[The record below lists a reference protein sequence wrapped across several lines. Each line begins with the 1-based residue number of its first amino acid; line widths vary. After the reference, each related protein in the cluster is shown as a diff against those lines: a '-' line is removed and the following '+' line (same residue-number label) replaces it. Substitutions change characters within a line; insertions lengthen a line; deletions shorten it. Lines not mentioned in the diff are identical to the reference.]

1 MPNFIDGVIKFRNE
15 IYGQHKELFEKLA
28 DGQSPEAVFIAC
40 SDSRVETAMIT
51 QTYPGELFILRNA
64 GNIVPPHTSQ
74 TGAMTAT
81 IEFAMSVLKTP
92 HIVICGH
99 SQCGALQGAMNPD
112 RISHLPHVKEWIGF
126 SRAAVEV
133 VEELAKDKTPAE
145 KMDMLMKQNVI
156 LQIQH
161 LKTHPS
167 VLRRLATKELTI
179 HGWVYDIK
187 TGEVQAVDET
197 TGEFHPV
204 DEHYAKLAR
213 EVIPPHTC
221 GE

>member
-1 MPNFIDGVIKFRNE
+1 
-15 IYGQHKELFEKLA
+15 
-28 DGQSPEAVFIAC
+28 
-40 SDSRVETAMIT
+40 
-51 QTYPGELFILRNA
+51 
-64 GNIVPPHTSQ
+64 
-74 TGAMTAT
+74 
-81 IEFAMSVLKTP
+81 
-92 HIVICGH
+92 
-99 SQCGALQGAMNPD
+99 
-112 RISHLPHVKEWIGF
+112 
-126 SRAAVEV
+126 
-133 VEELAKDKTPAE
+133 
-145 KMDMLMKQNVI
+145 MLMKQNVI